1 MRKSFFFSLI
11 LIPTLLFS
19 FTYFQAFDRSKAAMP
34 GSAQAAYPSFTDV
47 PMDHWAWKFIESLYQ
62 ANLTAGCSSSPLM
75 YCPNAIVTRAQM
87 AVFIER
93 GIHGSSFVPPV
104 VALSFTDTVDNSAK
118 YWIEALK
125 ADGVTSGC
133 GTGLFCPNNPVNRD
147 QMAVFLLKAKHGVGY
162 TPPAASGIFTDVPS
176 TYWAAA
182 WIEQLAAE
190 QITSGCGAGLYCPG
204 SQVTRAEMAVF
215 LVRAFQLPVCSDCIF
230 DITVTMSPTY
240 TATPTVTRTMVATGT
255 PTRTPVGCS
264 DCGYSTVTPT
274 VTATVTSTPTQTP
287 PGCSDC
293 GGAAATATVTRTPVG
308 CSDCGNVAATA
319 TVTRTPF
326 GCVDCGSGPTRTPTA
341 LVPAPTITPTR
352 TPIGCS
358 DCGG

>member
-11 LIPTLLFS
+11 LIPALLFS
-19 FTYFQAFDRSKAAMP
+19 YTYSQAFNRSKAAAP
-34 GSAQAAYPSFTDV
+34 GPAQSTYANFMDV
-47 PMDHWAWKFIESLYQ
+47 PANHWAWKFIESVYQ

-75 YCPNAIVTRAQM
+75 YCPDALVTRAQM

-104 VALSFTDTVDNSAK
+104 VTLSFTDTVDNFAK

-125 ADGVTSGC
+125 ADGITSGC
-133 GTGLFCPNNPVNRD
+133 GTGLFCPDNPVNRD

-162 TPPAASGIFTDVPS
+162 VPPAATGIFEDVPVS
-176 TYWAAA
+176 YWAAA

-190 QITSGCGAGLYCPG
+190 QITSGCGTGLYCPG

-215 LVRAFQLPVCSDCIF
+215 LVRAFNLPVCNDCIF
-230 DITVTMSPTY
+230 DITVTMSATYTTTPTV
-240 TATPTVTRTMVATGT
+240 TATPTVTKT
-255 PTRTPVGCS
+255 PIGCV
-264 DCGYSTVTPT
+264 DCGVGY
-274 VTATVTSTPTQTP
+274 
-287 PGCSDC
+287 
-293 GGAAATATVTRTPVG
+293 TATVTRTPIG
-308 CSDCGNVAATA
+308 CVDCGIGATRTPTALLPSPTVTPTPIGCVVCGGVGATA

-326 GCVDCGSGPTRTPTA
+326 GCVDCGIGATRTPTA
-341 LVPAPTITPTR
+341 LVPSPTVTR
-352 TPIGCS
+352 TPFGCV